1 MNEQTAAR
9 LKALR
14 QRMRDTGTGLVAIAP
29 GSHMDWVLGFHP
41 HPDERPCL
49 LLIAPEK
56 ETFLMPALNADGT
69 REFTDITFHS
79 WADDEGPIEA
89 LRTALAAI
97 GAEAP
102 GLVALDET
110 MRADFALLLLDA
122 LPAETRRDFTPAT
135 LGGLR
140 MRKDSAEYAKL
151 KMNAG
156 IADRAM
162 QAAFSAVKPGMTEK
176 DLAAE
181 IRAHFS
187 SEGASPQFWIVGAG
201 GNGAFPHHSASDRV
215 IKEGDAVVIDI
226 GGRKQGFPSDIT
238 RMAVIGL
245 PPEGYGEI
253 HTIVEKAV
261 QAALK
266 AARPGVLAREVDA
279 AARKVITDAGYGEYF
294 VHRTG
299 HGMGIDGH
307 EPPYITA
314 TSDTV
319 LQEGMVFSIEPGIY
333 LPGRFG
339 IRLEDIVIL
348 RENGP
353 EVLSSLPPVRPPAHL
368 PCRVA
373 SALACNS
380 PFAAAMMLPPRS
392 AGPPSQSVTMPPACS
407 MIGIRATMS

>member
-1 MNEQTAAR
+1 MNEQTATR
-9 LKALR
+9 LMALR
-14 QRMRDTGTGLVAIAP
+14 QRMNDTGTGLVAIAP
-29 GSHMDWVLGFHP
+29 GSHMDWVVGFHP

-49 LLIAPEK
+49 LLVGREK
-56 ETFLMPALNADGT
+56 ETFLMPALNAEGT
-69 REFTDITFHS
+69 RAFTDIGFHT
-79 WADDEGPIEA
+79 WADDEGPVEA
-89 LRTALAAI
+89 LQAALAAI
-97 GAEAP
+97 GAETP

-110 MRADFALLLLDA
+110 MRADFALLLIDA
-122 LPAETRRDFTPAT
+122 LPAGTRRDFTPAT

-140 MRKDSAEYAKL
+140 MRKDSEEYAKL

-215 IKEGDAVVIDI
+215 IEEGDAVVIDI

-245 PPEGYGEI
+245 SPEGYGEI

-266 AARPGVLAREVDA
+266 AARPGVPARDVDA
-279 AARKVITDAGYGEYF
+279 AARKVITDAGYGDHF

-319 LQEGMVFSIEPGIY
+319 LEEGMVFSIEPGIY

-353 EVLSSLPPVRPPAHL
+353 EILSSLPRTVH
-368 PCRVA
+368 VV
-373 SALACNS
+373 
-380 PFAAAMMLPPRS
+380 
-392 AGPPSQSVTMPPACS
+392 QV
-407 MIGIRATMS
+407 